1 MSTRKFLLLTKSRS
15 NPITAHS
22 SEITSHHSPTMSG
35 SYLEDLGLNSLS
47 PIMAPHAG
55 SVDDDP
61 DEFDLDLSLFTNSTF
76 FDADYGSVEIQGGE
90 SSGTKSD
97 GGGQIGGLTGFS
109 DFECFEPFQDFPP
122 LPAFAV
128 GDALEPIPSFG
139 AAPKYL
145 PITTAPPASQASS
158 PVSHGSPL
166 SGAPRAK
173 KQKTSS
179 PSSPPVVAAEDKRR
193 RNTAASARFRVK
205 KKQRE
210 QQLQETLKE
219 TVDKAQRL
227 EERVVDLER
236 ENRWLKNLVVE
247 KKETANV
254 EEGVKP
260 EMLLKLE

>member
-1 MSTRKFLLLTKSRS
+1 
-15 NPITAHS
+15 
-22 SEITSHHSPTMSG
+22 MSG

-61 DEFDLDLSLFTNSTF
+61 DDFDLDLSLFTNSTF
-76 FDADYGSVEIQGGE
+76 FDADYGSVDIRGGGNPGAKPGGE
-90 SSGTKSD
+90 A
-97 GGGQIGGLTGFS
+97 QIGGLTGFS
-109 DFECFEPFQDFPP
+109 DFECFEPFRDFPP

-128 GDALEPIPSFG
+128 GELGPSFT
-139 AAPKYL
+139 ATPDYL
-145 PITTAPPASQASS
+145 PIATVPAPTSQANS
-158 PVSHGSPL
+158 PTSHQSPL

-173 KQKTSS
+173 KQKTFS
-179 PSSPPVVAAEDKRR
+179 PISPPVVAAEDKRR

-219 TVDKAQRL
+219 TVDKTQRL
-227 EERVVDLER
+227 EERVRDLER

-247 KKETANV
+247 KKEMGSN

-260 EMLLKLE
+260 EMPLKLE

>member
-1 MSTRKFLLLTKSRS
+1 MSARKFLLLTECYS

-76 FDADYGSVEIQGGE
+76 FDADYGSVDIRGGE
-90 SSGTKSD
+90 GLGTKSD
-97 GGGQIGGLTGFS
+97 GEGQIGGLTGFS
-109 DFECFEPFQDFPP
+109 DFECFEPFRDFPP

-128 GDALEPIPSFG
+128 GDVLQLSPSST
-139 AAPKYL
+139 ATSNYL
-145 PITTAPPASQASS
+145 PITTAPPTSQASS
-158 PVSHGSPL
+158 PSSHGSPL
-166 SGAPRAK
+166 SGGPRAK

-179 PSSPPVVAAEDKRR
+179 PDSPPVVAAEDKRR

-210 QQLQETLKE
+210 QQLQDTLKE

-227 EERVVDLER
+227 EERVMDLER

-247 KKETANV
+247 KKETGNV
-254 EEGVKP
+254 EEGAKA

>member
-1 MSTRKFLLLTKSRS
+1 MSTGKFLLLT
-15 NPITAHS
+15 NPIATQSPHAHP

-61 DEFDLDLSLFTNSTF
+61 DDFDLDLSLFTNSTF
-76 FDADYGSVEIQGGE
+76 FDADYGSVGIRGE
-90 SSGTKSD
+90 GNSGARSD

-109 DFECFEPFQDFPP
+109 DFECFEPFRDFPP
-122 LPAFAV
+122 LPAFVV
-128 GDALEPIPSFG
+128 GDTLQLDPTF
-139 AAPKYL
+139 AATPNYL
-145 PITTAPPASQASS
+145 PITTAPPPTSQPNSPASS
-158 PVSHGSPL
+158 GSPL
-166 SGAPRAK
+166 PGAPRAK

-179 PSSPPVVAAEDKRR
+179 PISPPIVAAEDKRR

-219 TVDKAQRL
+219 TVDKTQQL
-227 EERVVDLER
+227 EERVKDLER

-247 KKETANV
+247 KKET
-254 EEGVKP
+254 EESVKP